1 MNQFLITTS
10 LVTENPPKKVKDCS
24 VVVACLWLGTAD
36 THHAFSSISWAQTTW
51 KSACLR
57 FAFDLS
63 PSNTVTI
70 FVNPALF
77 CETMKQL
84 SNPGYIKLCGDGT
97 FRLILGDW
105 VLMNLGVLTKHY
117 APVSGAHTFRFTF
130 SPLRYR
136 KQSLLQG
143 FVRRCF
149 ALRPCLPR
157 YWFAPACVPISWRL
171 ACGRGRSQAAVLPY
185 LGASRWF
192 RSLHWCSC
200 PLSPSCQ
207 RRWHSPNLQVRLST
221 SYEEACIGPT
231 VASISRL
238 LGLCFALLPLLLS
251 FFMPSSNAWSI
262 ACLRMVPP
270 NHPFY
275 LGFSITNHPFWG
287 VSLSV
292 FPSTHPT
299 SKSFGHVLGGWTGAP

>member
-1 MNQFLITTS
+1 MPSLASLGPRPLANQ
-10 LVTENPPKKVKDCS
+10 LVCVS
-24 VVVACLWLGTAD
+24 
-36 THHAFSSISWAQTTW
+36 Q
-51 KSACLR
+51 
-57 FAFDLS
+57 DLS

-157 YWFAPACVPISWRL
+157 YWFAPACVPISLRL

-192 RSLHWCSC
+192 RSLHWC
-200 PLSPSCQ
+200 LSFSMHAGSI
-207 RRWHSPNLQVRLST
+207 RWYRFS
-221 SYEEACIGPT
+221 
-231 VASISRL
+231 
-238 LGLCFALLPLLLS
+238 LGSMFCAPALLLS